1 MNKPTTKKQVR
12 FWENNINPITG
23 WVESNRDE
31 PSKMARR
38 ALLSKERATNTF
50 ARINNA
56 VQ

>member
-38 ALLSKERATNTF
+38 ALLSKERAANTF

-56 VQ
+56 V